1 MTGVQF
7 IVQIVCCRRLFLL
20 IFFISTEANFEKCL
34 KPVIHDNVLFVTQ
47 VFENPENIWP
57 TIGLKWQC

>member
-20 IFFISTEANFEKCL
+20 IFSISTEANCEKCL
-34 KPVIHDNVLFVTQ
+34 KSVIHDNVLCGSQ
-47 VFENPENIWP
+47 AFENPENIWP
-57 TIGLKWQC
+57 TICLKWHC